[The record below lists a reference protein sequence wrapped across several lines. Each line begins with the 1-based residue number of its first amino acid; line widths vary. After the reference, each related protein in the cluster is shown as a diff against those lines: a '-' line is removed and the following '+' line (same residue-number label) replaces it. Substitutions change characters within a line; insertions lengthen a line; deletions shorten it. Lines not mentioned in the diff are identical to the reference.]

1 MQFNLLPFLTRY
13 TNHAGFSNDT
23 PREYLC
29 NLGPDGRRRDA
40 DDRPELCRGAVEFI
54 ASKEFL
60 VCPCLT
66 ECSCHFLLARLV
78 NHSVVLV
85 VISLCIYILYWW
97 FSLYDWPACKQT
109 CTYFAPYLQNFH
121 IIVSH
126 NFYFCFLIWY
136 HNSDSDFIHFRS
148 GNQCRLCTS
157 SLLMSPW
164 MLYILVQLLRLA
176 VRYPRLFLIF
186 L

>member
-85 VISLCIYILYWW
+85 VISCAYIFYIDDLVCMIDQHV
-97 FSLYDWPACKQT
+97 SRLVHT
-109 CTYFAPYLQNFH
+109 LLH
-121 IIVSH
+121 ICRI
-126 NFYFCFLIWY
+126 
-136 HNSDSDFIHFRS
+136 FI
-148 GNQCRLCTS
+148 L
-157 SLLMSPW
+157 
-164 MLYILVQLLRLA
+164 
-176 VRYPRLFLIF
+176 
-186 L
+186 